1 MQELKEQ
8 LVLLSPS
15 SHPSSLVSMVSEN
28 ETGVNHLG
36 HNYNDQIIS
45 LKKQTL
51 SFPCMI
57 DGKSVKSPDFHN
69 FLQYLDY
76 MKKYKV
82 TVTKRTLASLIS
94 TNADVT
100 GRFLVLFKAKIKT
113 VMRNFLKSNRTAAW
127 DAPVPDELVPQV
139 HNSIQTYFTLVSR
152 ELKEPLLAPCT
163 SSATIIACSDS
174 SELLGCFSISIIFEH
189 VVQGVRTAQASH
201 LSLQSYTAG
210 LDIICIVT
218 LEFIAFLKMLVEL
231 KIYLEELDHLGLNV
245 PHERIL
251 CLSDSSI
258 LIRLLRTKLSLL
270 QKKASHQVS
279 KALLLLHDLG
289 LDPHRSLAFAN
300 QSEIS
305 SWYPDILSRPH
316 LSETSE
322 QVLEK
327 QQLLLDT
334 TWLTEQPY
342 PCFRGVEFNLKS
354 LSYATTSEL
363 ELLQQQVRA
372 SEWLQ
377 FEQLQLQELTT
388 AAPTS
393 PSPISPQPLGSL
405 NCSAACSASPLQ
417 QDLHEG
423 AVDLPWDNEEEE
435 TQEEDVFLPSEEKLP
450 LQVTPPKEASPNP
463 WKEQMDL
470 LIERKFYLGLTK
482 KGVLG
487 ILACVLRFLRLC
499 QAGAKLPEQR
509 EERQKARQL
518 RRREHLFL
526 NSNPRPTCPSNPPL
540 RDTHSLFCQAVDLT
554 KSLLGIF
561 DHRLTPSFAGLKFLF
576 GGFKFSFQTFH
587 ENSTLL

>member
-1 MQELKEQ
+1 MIMDNLRNFCRPIMYSISVQLVKILNHGGFRLKHLSTCDPLLQKQLDELVQSQTVGEVDRGHIEEQKPSMQELKEQ
-8 LVLLSPS
+8 LVLLAPS

-36 HNYNDQIIS
+36 HNYNDQTIS

-57 DGKSVKSPDFHN
+57 DGKPAKSPDFHS
-69 FLQYLDY
+69 FHQYLDY

-82 TVTKRTLASLIS
+82 IVTKRTLASLIS

-100 GRFLVLFKAKIKT
+100 GRFLVLFKAKIKA

-127 DAPVPDELVPQV
+127 DAPVQDELVPQV

-152 ELKEPLLAPCT
+152 ELKELLLAGCS

-174 SELLGCFSISIIFEH
+174 SEILGCFSISVIFEH
-189 VVQGVRTAQASH
+189 VVHGIRTAQASH

-210 LDIICIVT
+210 LDIICIVA

-231 KIYLEELDHLGLNV
+231 KIYLEELDHLGLNI
-245 PHERIL
+245 PQERIL

-322 QVLEK
+322 QALEK
-327 QQLLLDT
+327 QQLVG
-334 TWLTEQPY
+334 Y
-342 PCFRGVEFNLKS
+342 NLVNRS
-354 LSYATTSEL
+354 TLS
-363 ELLQQQVRA
+363 
-372 SEWLQ
+372 
-377 FEQLQLQELTT
+377 
-388 AAPTS
+388 
-393 PSPISPQPLGSL
+393 
-405 NCSAACSASPLQ
+405 
-417 QDLHEG
+417 
-423 AVDLPWDNEEEE
+423 
-435 TQEEDVFLPSEEKLP
+435 
-450 LQVTPPKEASPNP
+450 
-463 WKEQMDL
+463 
-470 LIERKFYLGLTK
+470 
-482 KGVLG
+482 
-487 ILACVLRFLRLC
+487 
-499 QAGAKLPEQR
+499 
-509 EERQKARQL
+509 
-518 RRREHLFL
+518 
-526 NSNPRPTCPSNPPL
+526 
-540 RDTHSLFCQAVDLT
+540 
-554 KSLLGIF
+554 
-561 DHRLTPSFAGLKFLF
+561 
-576 GGFKFSFQTFH
+576 SFQRC
-587 ENSTLL
+587 